1 MLPDKL
7 LSIFSTLLAV
17 VFSGQLQ
24 AQDIKLKLISDQL
37 SHPTAFAVT
46 KKSPTL
52 LFVAEQEGRI
62 RVIENGKLV
71 ATPFLDISKE
81 VLKKDGYDERGLLG
95 LAFHP
100 DYAANGKF
108 YVYCSIRA
116 ENPVRNVLDHQ
127 SEIREYTVSKT
138 NPKLADA
145 SQMRKVLVFDQPQ
158 SNHNGGDLK
167 FGADGFLYISA
178 GDGGGA
184 NDQHGTYGNA
194 QNLSNLLGKILRIDV
209 NKTPYAIPVSN
220 PFVKTENAR
229 PEIYAYGLRNP
240 WRFSF
245 DRKTNQLFAG
255 DVGQNKFEEVDIITS
270 GGNYG
275 WRPVEG
281 LHDFKPDDP
290 KPVNPISPI
299 TEYPH
304 SEGISITGGF
314 VYRGNA
320 IPSLAGKYVFGDMM
334 GTVWNLAPGDDNKWT
349 RNKMSLSRDAG
360 YWHIYSFGEDLAGE
374 IYMLTVL
381 LDGGKGALYKLVP

>member
-1 MLPDKL
+1 MFSSLILSTFLYGKL
-7 LSIFSTLLAV
+7 A
-17 VFSGQLQ
+17 
-24 AQDIKLKLISDQL
+24 AQDVKLQLITDQL

-71 ATPFLDISKE
+71 AAPFLDISKE
-81 VLKKDGYDERGLLG
+81 VLKKEGYDERGLLG

-100 DYAANGKF
+100 DYATNGKF
-108 YVYCSIRA
+108 YVYCSVPV
-116 ENPVRNVLDHQ
+116 ENPVKNVRDHQ
-127 SEIREYTVSKT
+127 SEVREYVVSKSS
-138 NPKLADA
+138 PKLADA
-145 SQMRKVLVFDQPQ
+145 TQMRKVLVFDEPE

-184 NDQHGTYGNA
+184 NDKHGTIGNA
-194 QNLSNLLGKILRIDV
+194 QNSTNLLGKILRIDV
-209 NKTPYAIPVSN
+209 NKTPYAIPADN
-220 PFVKTENAR
+220 PFIKTPDAK

-245 DRKTNQLFAG
+245 DSKTNQLFAG
-255 DVGQNKFEEVDIITS
+255 DVGQNKYEEVDIITK

-281 LHDFKPDDP
+281 LHDFKADDP
-290 KPVNPISPI
+290 KPVNPIAPI

-314 VYRGNA
+314 VYRGKA
-320 IPSLAGKYVFGDMM
+320 IPSLTGKYIFGDMM
-334 GTVWNLAPGDDNKWT
+334 GSIWNLTPGADNKWT
-349 RNKMSLSRDAG
+349 RNTMSISKEAG
-360 YWHIYSFGEDLAGE
+360 QWHVYSFGQDLSGE
-374 IYMLTVL
+374 IYVLSVL
-381 LDGGKGALYKLVP
+381 LDSSKGALFKLVP